1 MRKKFMKPGKQ
12 EQVIGSSQG
21 NGETLQRVHY
31 VVHPRA
37 ENDETGKLVNAAV
50 IRLSPDA
57 FYKVI
62 TKPSIKQ

>member
-1 MRKKFMKPGKQ
+1 MEKVYEAREAGAGKI
-12 EQVIGSSQG
+12 IGSSQG

-50 IRLSPDA
+50 IRL
-57 FYKVI
+57 
-62 TKPSIKQ
+62 